1 MAAAGGASTAAA
13 IGVSHSAPRHPP
25 GRARPGAGAR
35 PPTGSA
41 RAPAVSSAIIRSTLS
56 MIPLGRGMT
65 PRRLNPTPNGLESSS
80 QSAAWVS
87 HRGPPVQRSILRVRK
102 AGGRANHASTSPTAI
117 ETARPRVRADRSHDR
132 DRRRGEGGRSEP
144 RAGEQHQPRIDAPEE
159 HHQDD
164 EWECGGQAVRSP
176 EKARRHRAHHNLGA
190 GELGRQQRVQAL
202 PVALRS
208 DRSGD
213 LSDDKP
219 DRDACL
225 REGGQANAT
234 RENRA
239 ASRTEVLSQPHSSQ
253 TTTQLATPHAT
264 SNSAMSRSRITL
276 AIAPT

>member
-1 MAAAGGASTAAA
+1 
-13 IGVSHSAPRHPP
+13 
-25 GRARPGAGAR
+25 
-35 PPTGSA
+35 
-41 RAPAVSSAIIRSTLS
+41 
-56 MIPLGRGMT
+56 MILLGRGMT
-65 PRRLNPTPNGLESSS
+65 PRRLNPTPNGLVSSS

-102 AGGRANHASTSPTAI
+102 AEGRANHASTSPTAI

-132 DRRRGEGGRSEP
+132 DRRRGERGRSEP

-176 EKARRHRAHHNLGA
+176 EQARRHRAHHNLGA

-208 DRSGD
+208 DRRGD

-225 REGGQANAT
+225 REGGQAECHEGEPGRLADRGPVPAPLVPDHDAARDDPRYQQQCDEPVTNHP
-234 RENRA
+234 RA
-239 ASRTEVLSQPHSSQ
+239 SHRGDHLALEEGSRKHHHAPEVCL
-253 TTTQLATPHAT
+253 
-264 SNSAMSRSRITL
+264 
-276 AIAPT
+276 